1 MPGSK
6 ALTCNTNTSKS
17 HTRRWYHAL
26 TDRRMESARKLFAV
40 ERQKIQDEYKKSRE
54 LVRQRLLDGLE
65 ERRRKIREDKET
77 VNDIVA
83 GEFSVRV
90 MGLRC

>member
-1 MPGSK
+1 M
-6 ALTCNTNTSKS
+6 
-17 HTRRWYHAL
+17 
-26 TDRRMESARKLFAV
+26 

-83 GEFSVRV
+83 GMSVSGGRKACAYV
-90 MGLRC
+90 YV

>member
-1 MPGSK
+1 LRFSPQTESYE
-6 ALTCNTNTSKS
+6 LTRLCATFRLS
-17 HTRRWYHAL
+17 
-26 TDRRMESARKLFAV
+26 SARKLYQV
-40 ERQKIQDEYKKSRE
+40 ERQKIEDEYKKSRD

-83 GEFSVRV
+83 GTFGFLPR
-90 MGLRC
+90 L

>member
-1 MPGSK
+1 
-6 ALTCNTNTSKS
+6 
-17 HTRRWYHAL
+17 
-26 TDRRMESARKLFAV
+26 MESARKLYAV

-54 LVRQRLLDGLE
+54 LVRQRLVDGLE

-83 GEFSVRV
+83 GESLGIPRDTK
-90 MGLRC
+90 RI